1 MDNLTPAERSRI
13 MSKVK
18 SRNTR
23 PEILVRSFLH
33 RHGLRFRINKAS
45 LPGKPDII
53 LPKYKAVVFV
63 NGCFWH
69 HHQDPNCKLARIPKS
84 NVSFWTQK
92 ILGNSARDK
101 DRTEKLEAL
110 GWRVFCVWECQL
122 NHPEQILSKLVSQIV
137 SMSCMEGHNK

>member
-23 PEILVRSFLH
+23 PEILVRSYLH
-33 RHGLRFRINKAS
+33 RSGLRFRVKSS

-69 HHQDPNCKLARIPKS
+69 HHQDPNCKLARIHKS

-92 ILGNSARDK
+92 IMGNSARDK
-101 DRTEKLEAL
+101 VKIENLEAL

-122 NHPEQILSKLVSQIV
+122 NHPEQTLSDLVSKLKSL
-137 SMSCMEGHNK
+137 